1 MRHFLAIVTA
11 TGLSAIDLL
20 SERDPDQPLWSAS
33 PQVSDDPDTEGE
45 FLALFRPFLWET
57 A

>member
-1 MRHFLAIVTA
+1 MRHFLVFVAA
-11 TGLSAIDLL
+11 MGLSAIDLL
-20 SERDPDQPLWSAS
+20 PERDPSRPFWPVSA
-33 PQVSDDPDTEGE
+33 QVSDDPDSKGE